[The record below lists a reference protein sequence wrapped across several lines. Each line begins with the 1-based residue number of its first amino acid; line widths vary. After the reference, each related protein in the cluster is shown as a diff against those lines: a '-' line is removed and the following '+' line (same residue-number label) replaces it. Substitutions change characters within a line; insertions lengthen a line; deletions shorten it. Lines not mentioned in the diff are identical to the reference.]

1 MFLFVSLSLTFGQQ
15 VFLPLIWNLKH
26 WRNLDLIISGSQDQ
40 HFKMD
45 EMQANCPLEPE
56 GVNAFKITHTFLLW
70 MRWPLQN
77 LPRTSQWLLI
87 QMKKLYEVMP
97 TKTIMSYSPPPVL
110 NAPAHNLQLHSFFV
124 FIFKEKIH
132 IFFLSVIRL
141 TALGIFSH
149 SMDPNRVHICH
160 DHQPP
165 FFLLGCVQSQHTV
178 KRVQWV
184 AEN

>member
-26 WRNLDLIISGSQDQ
+26 RRNLDLIISGSQDQ

-70 MRWPLQN
+70 MCWPLQN

-87 QMKKLYEVMP
+87 QMKKLYKVTP
-97 TKTIMSYSPPPVL
+97 TKTVASYSPPAVPS
-110 NAPAHNLQLHSFFV
+110 APAHNLQLHSFFV
-124 FIFKEKIH
+124 FIFKEKNTYA
-132 IFFLSVIRL
+132 FSLSYTIDYFGNFQPQYDGCLL
-141 TALGIFSH
+141 TAGSTLVMIISLF
-149 SMDPNRVHICH
+149 IC
-160 DHQPP
+160 
-165 FFLLGCVQSQHTV
+165 
-178 KRVQWV
+178 
-184 AEN
+184 